1 MPLIMERVEQARN
14 GTNDKV
20 LCRMPSGWAVMGDVQ
35 FLPGYCLLLP
45 DPVVASLNDL
55 DADARAIYLL
65 DMARIGDAVLQASGA
80 SRINYEILG
89 NSEPE
94 LHCHIFP
101 RYASEPDDKR
111 KMPVW
116 FMTGKMR
123 CRTQKTCMG
132 SCVRLSR
139 NYWQADAFTLRCR
152 SVLPARR
159 PSGPVRLRR
168 GFLANERPMR
178 SPESAGYSLSDAA
191 TTPEP
196 VALA

>member
-20 LCRMPSGWAVMGDVQ
+20 ICRMPSGWAVMGDVQ

-80 SRINYEILG
+80 LRMNYEILG

-116 FMTGKMR
+116 FYDWKNALPYAEDVHG
-123 CRTQKTCMG
+123 
-132 SCVRLSR
+132 
-139 NYWQADAFTLRCR
+139 DLRKAIAQ
-152 SVLPARR
+152 L
-159 PSGPVRLRR
+159 
-168 GFLANERPMR
+168 LA
-178 SPESAGYSLSDAA
+178 G
-191 TTPEP
+191 
-196 VALA
+196 

>member
-20 LCRMPSGWAVMGDVQ
+20 ICRMPSGWAVMGDVQ

-80 SRINYEILG
+80 LRMNYEILG

-116 FMTGKMR
+116 FYDWKNALPYAEDVHGELR
-123 CRTQKTCMG
+123 KTIAQ
-132 SCVRLSR
+132 LLE
-139 NYWQADAFTLRCR
+139 N
-152 SVLPARR
+152 
-159 PSGPVRLRR
+159 
-168 GFLANERPMR
+168 
-178 SPESAGYSLSDAA
+178 
-191 TTPEP
+191 
-196 VALA
+196 

>member
-20 LCRMPSGWAVMGDVQ
+20 ICRMPSGWAVMGDVQ

-55 DADARAIYLL
+55 DVDARAIYLL

-116 FMTGKMR
+116 FYDWKNALPYAEDVHGE
-123 CRTQKTCMG
+123 
-132 SCVRLSR
+132 
-139 NYWQADAFTLRCR
+139 LRKAIAQ
-152 SVLPARR
+152 L
-159 PSGPVRLRR
+159 
-168 GFLANERPMR
+168 LA
-178 SPESAGYSLSDAA
+178 G
-191 TTPEP
+191 
-196 VALA
+196 

>member
-20 LCRMPSGWAVMGDVQ
+20 ICRMPSGWAVMGDVQ

-55 DADARAIYLL
+55 DADARATYLL
-65 DMARIGDAVLQASGA
+65 DMARIGDAVLQATGA
-80 SRINYEILG
+80 LRMNYEILG

-111 KMPVW
+111 KMPAW
-116 FMTGKMR
+116 FYDWNNALPYAEDVHGE
-123 CRTQKTCMG
+123 
-132 SCVRLSR
+132 
-139 NYWQADAFTLRCR
+139 LRKNIAQ
-152 SVLPARR
+152 L
-159 PSGPVRLRR
+159 LE
-168 GFLANERPMR
+168 N
-178 SPESAGYSLSDAA
+178 
-191 TTPEP
+191 
-196 VALA
+196 